1 LIVKNSLVTAM
12 EFSRC
17 ARTSVRQ
24 TRTPSSAANSRH
36 GPVSQNSTAFV
47 EVDVTSRRTR

>member
-17 ARTSVRQ
+17 
-24 TRTPSSAANSRH
+24 TRLQAAQH
-36 GPVSQNSTAFV
+36 EITGTVV
-47 EVDVTSRRTR
+47 

>member
-17 ARTSVRQ
+17 
-24 TRTPSSAANSRH
+24 TRTASA
-36 GPVSQNSTAFV
+36 QQ
-47 EVDVTSRRTR
+47 RRPAR

>member
-17 ARTSVRQ
+17 ARNQVRPTTEKP
-24 TRTPSSAANSRH
+24 TR
-36 GPVSQNSTAFV
+36 
-47 EVDVTSRRTR
+47 

>member
-17 ARTSVRQ
+17 ARNRIRPTENAGSEAGLSKLNSVR
-24 TRTPSSAANSRH
+24 RGRRY
-36 GPVSQNSTAFV
+36 
-47 EVDVTSRRTR
+47 SRRTW

>member
-17 ARTSVRQ
+17 ARMH
-24 TRTPSSAANSRH
+24 SAQ
-36 GPVSQNSTAFV
+36 P
-47 EVDVTSRRTR
+47 RRTGT

>member
-17 ARTSVRQ
+17 ARNQ
-24 TRTPSSAANSRH
+24 SAQPRNTGCIA
-36 GPVSQNSTAFV
+36 P
-47 EVDVTSRRTR
+47 